1 MFIFEDMKDTLLT
14 KRQKTL
20 IADYLNKRD
29 FSGII
34 SILDSVSTKHSGT
47 AKMKDKRY
55 VIAEI
60 VKHIYEA
67 NHKNP
72 ESKFYQAG
80 VNILK
85 IRSDNAKEVGIH
97 ILWRGYVYNKTSV
110 TKWLYTITDDKNWEV
125 REYAAGALAGTLKEY
140 PGFYPTLK
148 KWVNDKSE
156 NIRRGV
162 VLAAVALRDKDD
174 KKKIKKAFDLF
185 EPLMADRSVYV
196 KKNLGPFIV
205 GSYFGNHLPD
215 ETFRFLDR
223 MLKIKDDNVRWNIAM
238 AFNNSFGN
246 RYPNEAVKY
255 LRTLSND
262 PSPVVQ
268 RAVRSTL
275 NHLRKRH
282 KNINSE
288 IAKIE
293 K

>member
-1 MFIFEDMKDTLLT
+1 MKDTLLT
-14 KRQKTL
+14 KKQKAA
-20 IADYLNKRD
+20 ISDYLKLRNY
-29 FSGII
+29 SGII
-34 SILDSVSTKHSGT
+34 SILDIISTKHSGT

-60 VKHIYEA
+60 VKHISEA

-72 ESKFYQAG
+72 EREFYKAG
-80 VNILK
+80 VKILK

-97 ILWRGYVYNKTSV
+97 ILWRGYSYNKPSV
-110 TKWLYTITDDKNWEV
+110 TKWLYKITDDKNWEV

-148 KWVNDKSE
+148 KWIKDRSE

-162 VLAAVALRDKDD
+162 VLAAIALRDKNDPV
-174 KKKIKKAFDLF
+174 KIKKAFDLF
-185 EPLMADRSVYV
+185 EPLMYDSSVYV

-215 ETFRFLDR
+215 ETFRFLNK
-223 MLKIKDDNVRWNIAM
+223 MLKIKNENVRWNIAM

-246 RYPNEAVKY
+246 RYPKEAVKY
-255 LRTLSND
+255 LRALSKD
-262 PSPVVQ
+262 QSPVVQ
-268 RAVRSTL
+268 RAMRSTL

-282 KNINSE
+282 KYINSE
-288 IAKIE
+288 MVK
-293 K
+293 